1 MFAFASKRLGAH
13 TRLAQTTSLACRVKG
28 WVLDEKRNDLAREL
42 RLSMIQFGLQS
53 KLLREIRFQM
63 PNMHTWGNPR
73 RTFDDVQFRHARFFL
88 AQEK

>member
-42 RLSMIQFGLQS
+42 GLSMIQFGTKIQ
-53 KLLREIRFQM
+53 IV
-63 PNMHTWGNPR
+63 TWNTVLNAEYAHLGKP
-73 RTFDDVQFRHARFFL
+73 TPDF
-88 AQEK
+88 